1 MRVWKRRV
9 VVEIKEGEKKEKR
22 KMRRIEKEKGKEN
35 RR

>member
-1 MRVWKRRV
+1 V

-22 KMRRIEKEKGKEN
+22 KMRRIEKGKGKEN